1 MAYFKNFPSIYYN
14 FIVKGEDTFFI
25 LKDITVNFRVL
36 KRALENVT
44 IYDEYD
50 VVDGETPEIVSQKIY
65 GRSDYHWVIMIFN
78 NRVDYLSEWVMTYD
92 RLEQYCKDKYGE
104 EEIYSIHHYEDA
116 EGYTV
121 DETYPSATPISNID
135 YEVLQ
140 NENKRR
146 IKLIS
151 KRVLQQ
157 LIDEFT
163 ALTT

>member
-14 FIVKGEDTFFI
+14 FTVKGEDTFFI
-25 LKDITVNFRVL
+25 LKDITINFRVL
-36 KRALENVT
+36 KKALENVT

-65 GRSDYHWVIMIFN
+65 GRSDYHWVIMLFN

-104 EEIYSIHHYEDA
+104 EEIYSVHHYEDA
-116 EGYTV
+116 EGYIV

-135 YEVLQ
+135 YEVVQ

>member
-1 MAYFKNFPSIYYN
+1 
-14 FIVKGEDTFFI
+14 
-25 LKDITVNFRVL
+25 
-36 KRALENVT
+36 
-44 IYDEYD
+44 
-50 VVDGETPEIVSQKIY
+50 
-65 GRSDYHWVIMIFN
+65 MIFN

-135 YEVLQ
+135 YEVVQ

>member
-14 FIVKGEDTFFI
+14 FTVKGEDTFFI

-36 KRALENVT
+36 KKALENVT

-65 GRSDYHWVIMIFN
+65 GRSDYHWVIMLFN

-135 YEVLQ
+135 YEVVQ

>member
-14 FIVKGEDTFFI
+14 FTVKGEDTFFI

-36 KRALENVT
+36 KKALENVT

-135 YEVLQ
+135 YEVVQ

>member
-14 FIVKGEDTFFI
+14 FTVKGEDTFFI

-65 GRSDYHWVIMIFN
+65 GRSDYHWVIMLFN

-163 ALTT
+163 TLTT

>member
-14 FIVKGEDTFFI
+14 FTVKGEDTFFI

-65 GRSDYHWVIMIFN
+65 GRSDYHWVIMLFN

-135 YEVLQ
+135 YEVVQ

>member
-14 FIVKGEDTFFI
+14 FTVKGEDTFFI
-25 LKDITVNFRVL
+25 LKDITINFRVL
-36 KRALENVT
+36 KKALENVT

-135 YEVLQ
+135 YEVVQ

>member
-65 GRSDYHWVIMIFN
+65 GRSDYHWVIMLFN

>member
-65 GRSDYHWVIMIFN
+65 GRSDYHWVIMLFN

-104 EEIYSIHHYEDA
+104 EEIYSVHHYEDA
-116 EGYTV
+116 EGYIV
-121 DETYPSATPISNID
+121 DETYTSPTPISNID
-135 YEVLQ
+135 YEVVQ

>member
-14 FIVKGEDTFFI
+14 FTVKGEDTFFI
-25 LKDITVNFRVL
+25 LRDITVNFRVL

-104 EEIYSIHHYEDA
+104 EDRKSTRLNSSH
-116 EGYTV
+116 T
-121 DETYPSATPISNID
+121 
-135 YEVLQ
+135 
-140 NENKRR
+140 
-146 IKLIS
+146 
-151 KRVLQQ
+151 
-157 LIDEFT
+157 
-163 ALTT
+163 

>member
-14 FIVKGEDTFFI
+14 FTVKGEDTFFI
-25 LKDITVNFRVL
+25 LKDITINFRVL
-36 KRALENVT
+36 KKALENVT